1 MLTYYF
7 LTFEGTEHV
16 PDERVFYIV
25 VEECSGS
32 DIRKGGGNTI
42 NGTAAIS
49 CHGQLKF
56 PVVETII

>member
-1 MLTYYF
+1 LLTYYF
-7 LTFEGTEHV
+7 LTFEGAEHV

-42 NGTAAIS
+42 NGTAKIN
-49 CHGQLKF
+49 CHGQL
-56 PVVETII
+56 